1 MIIILSPSKTINQ
14 NLSIEYKNC
23 SLPVFLSQSQELVKN
38 LKTLTVPELGKLM
51 NVSSKLAELTYDRY
65 QFWSFNHTYKN
76 SWPAIQ
82 SFRGDVYT
90 GLDAVN
96 FTDDDLAYANKH
108 LLIFSGLYGVLKPM
122 DLIQPYRLE
131 IATKFSIDNHKDLYS
146 YWIDIITAELNEIF
160 SNENNPV
167 MINLASNEY
176 FKSFS
181 KKDLNAKIITPVFK
195 EYKQGNYKIVSI
207 YAKRARGLLSAYL
220 IKNKIDQ
227 IDDIKSFD
235 EEGYIYNNS
244 LSGTNEIVFTRR

>member
-1 MIIILSPSKTINQ
+1 
-14 NLSIEYKNC
+14 
-23 SLPVFLSQSQELVKN
+23 
-38 LKTLTVPELGKLM
+38 
-51 NVSSKLAELTYDRY
+51 
-65 QFWSFNHTYKN
+65 
-76 SWPAIQ
+76 
-82 SFRGDVYT
+82 
-90 GLDAVN
+90 
-96 FTDDDLAYANKH
+96 
-108 LLIFSGLYGVLKPM
+108 
-122 DLIQPYRLE
+122 
-131 IATKFSIDNHKDLYS
+131 
-146 YWIDIITAELNEIF
+146 
-160 SNENNPV
+160 